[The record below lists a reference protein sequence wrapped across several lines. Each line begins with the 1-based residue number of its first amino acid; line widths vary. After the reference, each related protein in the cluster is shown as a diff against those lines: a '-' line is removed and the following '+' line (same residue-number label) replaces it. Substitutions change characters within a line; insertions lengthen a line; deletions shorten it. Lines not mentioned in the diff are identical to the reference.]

1 MGAGGDEATPVGV
14 DLDADGPALVV
25 AGPPGSGRS
34 TALVAVGTWLLSPG
48 PVAGRPRRPAL
59 PAARDRH
66 ACPASSRCWRPA
78 TTPGCGDCLAQH
90 PDAVVLADDAE
101 TLHDTPVEAPLLD
114 LLRADARSGPL
125 GASALVLAG
134 STTELAGRFRGVTV
148 EARRSRTGV
157 LLSPASAVDGDL
169 FGIRVPPGGR
179 RIPGRGLLV
188 VRGRVTP
195 VQVARPDL

>member
-1 MGAGGDEATPVGV
+1 
-14 DLDADGPALVV
+14 VV

-34 TALVAVGTWLLSPG
+34 TALVAIGTWLLSQG
-48 PVAGRPRRPAL
+48 RSLVVLAGRRSPLRAIGAVPAVL
-59 PAARDRH
+59 AVLAAADAAGLR
-66 ACPASSRCWRPA
+66 
-78 TTPGCGDCLAQH
+78 DCLAGH

-134 STTELAGRFRGVTV
+134 STSELATRFRGVTV

-169 FGIRVPPGGR
+169 FGIRVPPGSR
-179 RIPGRGLLV
+179 QAPGRGLLV

-195 VQVARPDL
+195 VQVARPDR